1 MYKRQALLKEY
12 VAITLGTL
20 IGAAAV
26 YFFLIPSHVTVG
38 STSGLVVVLANF
50 LPFRI
55 SVMTFA
61 LNAVL
66 LILGFL
72 TIGRAFGGKTIY
84 TSILRPFFRGVL
96 EELFPNQQS
105 LTGDSF
111 LDGYKR
117 QVEDSGIFGKV
128 VPERFGVYFGSG
140 IGGLITMSNEMQ
152 KLLEKGP
159 KRVSPFFIPMMIA
172 NMAAGNIAIRF
183 EAKGP
188 CLPVT
193 TACATSTNEVGEAFH
208 AIRTG
213 SALSLLPI

>member
-1 MYKRQALLKEY
+1 MDKKALLKEY

-55 SVMTFA
+55 SVMTFV

-72 TIGRAFGGKTIY
+72 TIGRDFGGKTIY
-84 TSILRPFFRGVL
+84 TSILIPFFIGVL

-105 LTGDSF
+105 LTGDPF
-111 LDGYKR
+111 LDMLGY
-117 QVEDSGIFGKV
+117 I
-128 VPERFGVYFGSG
+128 
-140 IGGLITMSNEMQ
+140 LW
-152 KLLEKGP
+152 
-159 KRVSPFFIPMMIA
+159 
-172 NMAAGNIAIRF
+172 
-183 EAKGP
+183 
-188 CLPVT
+188 
-193 TACATSTNEVGEAFH
+193 
-208 AIRTG
+208 
-213 SALSLLPI
+213 SALDWRFFLISMPPPVGWISLPRY